1 MTRKEIAAYIRELD
15 LEEDVIVADNMDGAF
30 LGVITEEEPP
40 KAVYSIERCINIL
53 AEEMSHEDAKEFF
66 WFNVAGAGGKGYPIY
81 INTPE
86 EAKSPY

>member
-1 MTRKEIAAYIRELD
+1 MTRKDLTNYIKELD
-15 LEEDVIVADNMDGAF
+15 LEEDVIIADNMHDAF

-40 KAVYSIERCINIL
+40 KAVYSIERCIKIL
-53 AEEMSHEDAKEFF
+53 SEEMSHEDATEYF

>member
-1 MTRKEIAAYIRELD
+1 MTRKELAAYIKELD
-15 LEEDVIVADNMDGAF
+15 LEEDVIVADNMNDAF
-30 LGVITEEEPP
+30 IGVITEEEPP
-40 KAVYSIERCINIL
+40 KAVYSIERCIKIL
-53 AEEMSHEDAKEFF
+53 AEEMSYEDANDYF